1 MGCLFKKFPCFLIFL
16 YCGIIRRKG
25 DDGNLKI
32 IKRYKFFLL
41 LLIVLILIG
50 FLDFDLAS
58 KSILN
63 IKDSF
68 LQMLSVLPP
77 IMVMLGLMDVW
88 VSRES
93 LMKYM
98 GNNSGL
104 LGIFLAMLIGSIAAG
119 PMYAAFPFTAVL
131 IKKGAKFSNIIIF
144 MNAWC
149 VTKISTLLFEISS
162 LGYKF
167 TFVRLLIDI
176 PGVIIMGILVE
187 KFLSKDELT
196 RIYHT

>member
-16 YCGIIRRKG
+16 YCGIIHRKG

-104 LGIFLAMLIGSIAAG
+104 LGIFLAMFIGSIAAG

>member
-1 MGCLFKKFPCFLIFL
+1 MLIF
-16 YCGIIRRKG
+16 
-25 DDGNLKI
+25 
-32 IKRYKFFLL
+32 
-41 LLIVLILIG
+41 ILI
-50 FLDFDLAS
+50 FNFDLGI

-63 IKDSF
+63 TKDSF
-68 LQMLSVLPP
+68 VQMLTVLPP
-77 IMVMLGLMDVW
+77 IMIMLGLMDVW
-88 VSRES
+88 VSKES

-98 GNNSGL
+98 GNNSGII
-104 LGIFLAMLIGSIAAG
+104 GIIISILIGSIAAG

-167 TFVRLLIDI
+167 TFIRLLIDI
-176 PGVIIMGILVE
+176 PGLIIIGFIVE
-187 KFLSKDELT
+187 KFLSTSDLDN
-196 RIYHT
+196 IYSLH